1 MFVVGKYLVAWCA
14 ELCFIKGMYG
24 TVKDMYVALLFIDC
38 GLNKGMYGTAKDMY
52 VALLFTDCG
61 LKLAFCWWNL
71 FPYGW

>member
-1 MFVVGKYLVAWCA
+1 
-14 ELCFIKGMYG
+14 MYG

-61 LKLAFCWWNL
+61 LKLAFC
-71 FPYGW
+71 